1 MARKKET
8 EETNKAARF
17 EMILKLV
24 AETEIGTQRDL
35 ADALGEKGFDVTQAT
50 MSRDI
55 RELRLTKTSLG
66 NGRFAY
72 RIPGKEE
79 TQQVSAA
86 FYTLFETSVT
96 SIDQVLN
103 QIVIHT
109 LSGMANAVCAAMDT
123 LTWEDVLGTIAGDDT
138 ILVIAKSEQS
148 AKKIALLLKG
158 YQ

>member
-1 MARKKET
+1 MARKKEP

-24 AETEIGTQRDL
+24 AEKEIGTQRDL

>member
-24 AETEIGTQRDL
+24 AEKEIGTQRDL

>member
-1 MARKKET
+1 MPWEKK
-8 EETNKAARF
+8 
-17 EMILKLV
+17 
-24 AETEIGTQRDL
+24 DL
-35 ADALGEKGFDVTQAT
+35 TSRRRQCPVT
-50 MSRDI
+50 S
-55 RELRLTKTSLG
+55 
-66 NGRFAY
+66 GRFAY